1 MKDES
6 QNGIADSIN
15 LTELTDFQ
23 FGPSWA
29 RGGAEP
35 TYSRT
40 EVPRER
46 RDSAGRSERRSF
58 NKKDERRPGRD
69 DRAPRHTDRKTPRR
83 FETKERLVPEPLNP
97 AEGYRVELRPA
108 NTILAHFSTEIQKQ
122 KRALPLLDL
131 ARVVMGTGNRYD
143 IVFMKSENGSA
154 LIHSTKG
161 DGACWLSK
169 EEAIAYLRH
178 APWFSDL
185 YTEEQVE
192 TEAPKGTFTAIAVC
206 GLGKEIIGPVNWH
219 GYQAALMNLYRSKY
233 SKMPLAVFK
242 SKISL
247 DKSEET
253 ISSWKE
259 SATHKSVWKPT
270 REGAEETALEDMR
283 AVEQDFV
290 QNHYDSVYETVD
302 KVFINGATEKARL
315 SEGLYAHVK
324 LLSDKTRRF
333 PQMLIPNLCHGLAR
347 HHMPIYK
354 WHGNHFTGP
363 SRVRTIPA
371 DMVLADRMMAIVNW
385 SKANS
390 GKKAEEMFAELSGVP
405 AGSDEE
411 SKAAATEAHAPYVAD
426 MLWLLEQGFIVVTG
440 DNAVWFPK
448 GETAPAPTPAPG
460 RNEKNSRSR
469 RKKNKAPKAETA
481 PAASPEG
488 KPAE

>member
-6 QNGIADSIN
+6 QTGTADSIN
-15 LTELTDFQ
+15 LSELTDFQ

-35 TYSRT
+35 AATWT
-40 EVPRER
+40 EAPRER
-46 RDSAGRSERRSF
+46 RDSGNRGERRSF
-58 NKKDERRPGRD
+58 GKRDDRRPRKD
-69 DRAPRHTDRKTPRR
+69 DRAPRNGERKGFRK
-83 FETKERLVPEPLNP
+83 FERSERPAPEPLKP

-108 NTILAHFSTEIQKQ
+108 NSILTLFSSEIQKQ

-131 ARVVMGTGNRYD
+131 ARIVMSAGNRYD
-143 IVFMKSENGSA
+143 LVFMKMENSPA

-161 DGACWLSK
+161 DGACWLSR
-169 EEAIAYLRH
+169 EEAVSYLRQ
-178 APWFSDL
+178 APWFSEL
-185 YTEEQVE
+185 YKEEQVE
-192 TEAPKGTFTAIAVC
+192 VEAPKGTFTAIAVC
-206 GLGKEIIGPVNWH
+206 SMGKENIGPVNWH

-233 SKMPLAVFK
+233 SNMPLEAFK
-242 SKISL
+242 SKITL
-247 DKSEET
+247 VKDEET
-253 ISSWKE
+253 IAAWKE

-270 REGAEETALEDMR
+270 REDAAELVLEDMR
-283 AVEQDFV
+283 AVEADFEA
-290 QNHYDSVYETVD
+290 NYFDTVYETVD
-302 KVFINGATEKARL
+302 KVFISGATEKAKL

-324 LLSDKTRRF
+324 LLADKTRRF

-354 WHGNHFTGP
+354 WQGNHFTGP
-363 SRVRTIPA
+363 SRVRAIPA

-385 SKANS
+385 SKENS

-405 AGSDEE
+405 AGTDEE

-448 GETAPAPTPAPG
+448 GESAPAPTPAPG
-460 RNEKNSRSR
+460 RSNKNAKRNQ
-469 RKKNKAPKAETA
+469 KKNK
-481 PAASPEG
+481 SG
-488 KPAE
+488 KPTQKETPTEPTAE

>member
-15 LTELTDFQ
+15 LSELTDFQ

-29 RGGAEP
+29 RGAALP
-35 TYSRT
+35 THSWT
-40 EVPRER
+40 ETPRER
-46 RDSAGRSERRSF
+46 RDSSGRSERREF
-58 NKKDERRPGRD
+58 NKKDERRAKRD
-69 DRAPRHTDRKTPRR
+69 ARAPRNTDRRVSRR
-83 FETKERLVPEPLNP
+83 FEHRERVIPETLNP

-108 NTILAHFSTEIQKQ
+108 NTILTHFSTEIQKQ

-131 ARVVMGTGNRYD
+131 ARVVMSAGNRYD
-143 IVFMKSENGSA
+143 IVFMKSENGSS

-169 EEAIAYLRH
+169 EEAVSYLRH
-178 APWFSDL
+178 APWFSEL

-192 TEAPKGTFTAIAVC
+192 TDVPKGTFSAIAVC
-206 GLGKEIIGPVNWH
+206 NLGKEIIGPVNWH

-233 SKMPLAVFK
+233 STMPAEVFK

-253 ISSWKE
+253 IAAWKE
-259 SATHKSVWKPT
+259 AASHKSVWKPT
-270 REGAEETALEDMR
+270 REDAGETILEDMR
-283 AVEQDFV
+283 AVEADFAV
-290 QNHYDSVYETVD
+290 NHFDSVYETVD
-302 KVFINGATEKARL
+302 KVFINGATERARL

-324 LLSDKTRRF
+324 LMSDKTRRF

-363 SRVRTIPA
+363 SRVRAIPA
-371 DMVLADRMMAIVNW
+371 DMMLADRMTAIVNW

-390 GKKAEEMFAELSGVP
+390 GKKAEEMFADLSGVP
-405 AGSDEE
+405 AGADEK
-411 SKAAATEAHAPYVAD
+411 SKAEATEAHAPYVAD
-426 MLWLLEQGFIVVTG
+426 MLWLLEQGFIVVTS

-448 GETAPAPTPAPG
+448 GETAPSPTATTPV
-460 RNEKNSRSR
+460 RNGKHNR
-469 RKKNKAPKAETA
+469 RTVKKNKPNKLAQATE
-481 PAASPEG
+481 E
-488 KPAE
+488 